1 VNETSLGRQVSL
13 DFRIVPSRRLWNCL
27 VQKGNNHDAKANA
40 DARAPPVASEP
51 TSTSTSA
58 SAATAA
64 LDPYGAAGGYYAHF
78 TRPHKQAPW
87 QRVGL
92 RPEPDKRMGFPF
104 VKPWYSYKSKQA
116 NEPTQTNA
124 A

>member
-78 TRPHKQAPW
+78 TRPHK
-87 QRVGL
+87 
-92 RPEPDKRMGFPF
+92 PDKRMGFPF